1 MPCLFL
7 KTLIRMGLHL
17 ARVYIAVVGSIPF
30 QTLGCFSR
38 MLSKLTLEMCVPSQ
52 AKVYERSMQ

>member
-1 MPCLFL
+1 MD
-7 KTLIRMGLHL
+7 LHL
-17 ARVYIAVVGSIPF
+17 ARADIAVVGSIPF

-38 MLSKLTLEMCVPSQ
+38 MLSKLTLEMCLPSY